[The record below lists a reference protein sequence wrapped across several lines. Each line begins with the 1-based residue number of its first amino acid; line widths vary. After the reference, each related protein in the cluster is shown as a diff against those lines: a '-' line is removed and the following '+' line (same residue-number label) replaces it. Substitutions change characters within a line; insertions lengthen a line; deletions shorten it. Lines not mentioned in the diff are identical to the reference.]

1 MPIYDMY
8 PYSNLHE
15 LNLDF
20 IIKLCE
26 EFKDGVSD
34 IEAQIQAVSDRVEV
48 FENAFTFLSTPDG
61 TVAHLAAALNVH
73 GKLDVNGDIHA
84 INGKVYTDGGLDGG
98 LAEPVNITLTGDVE
112 GTVSTDLK
120 NDIEIQTTVVGG
132 GGGSQEDVFFEGD
145 LEFFDD
151 PGGDP
156 YSQANLSAPNGSIE
170 ANRLYTVIYD
180 GVEYNHELSINDN
193 GAIISEAPQGVLSF
207 VIGNSFMTIPQVPAG
222 TTKHVKIVREKY
234 DLYYCGDP
242 SSQLT
247 LEDGRYKGM
256 IDSVLPLEL
265 KTGDY
270 VIFVD
275 GTMMELTGVN
285 TPMSNLDVGDFNS
298 EQFTIAFRESLAATY
313 KDYRE
318 YYIESAT
325 LPTDFKIFGPKQTGE
340 MRYVKFFDPTGT
352 GDTLTF
358 PNEIVAGATLVVDN
372 TNYMLQDS
380 HDTAFCWQGKT
391 YLGCSI
397 PITMA
402 AILYMVD
409 GFGLTALFAAPNIGN
424 AVMQVP
430 IKDFKIY
437 YTNNEYDDLYHDSGV
452 HI

>member
-1 MPIYDMY
+1 MPIYDY

-34 IEAQIQAVSDRVEV
+34 IEAQIQAVSDRVAV
-48 FENAFTFLSTPDG
+48 FEQAFTFLSTPDG
-61 TVAHLAAALNVH
+61 LVTHLASALNVH

-132 GGGSQEDVFFEGD
+132 GGGSQEEVFFEGD

-151 PGGDP
+151 PGGEP
-156 YSQANLSAPNGSIE
+156 YSQANIITPNGAIE
-170 ANRLYTVIYD
+170 ANRLYTIIYE
-180 GVEYNHELSINDN
+180 GTEYNHELSINDN
-193 GAIISEAPQGVLSF
+193 GAVITEAPQGVLSF
-207 VIGNSFMTIPQVPAG
+207 TISTGLMTIPQVPAG

-234 DLYYCGDP
+234 DLYYTGDP
-242 SSQLT
+242 SSSLS
-247 LEDGRYKGM
+247 LESGRYRG
-256 IDSVLPLEL
+256 SVAGGLPLEL
-265 KTGDY
+265 KAGDY
-270 VIFVD
+270 VVFVD
-275 GTMMELTGVN
+275 GTMMELGGVS
-285 TPMSNLDVGDFNS
+285 TPMLNLDVGDFNS
-298 EQFTIAFRESLAATY
+298 EQFTIAFRESLSSTF

-325 LPTDFKIFGPKQTGE
+325 LPTDLKIFGPKQTGE
-340 MRYVKFFDPTGT
+340 MRYVKFFDPSGT
-352 GDTLTF
+352 GDTLRF
-358 PNEIVAGATLVVDN
+358 PNETVAGATLVIDN

-409 GFGLTALFAAPNIGN
+409 GFGLTALFAAPNLTN
-424 AVMQVP
+424 TVMRVP

-452 HI
+452 QI